1 MKYGYLILLVSLA
14 GGGAL
19 PGRAQDLRPAS
30 QRHLDSAEGVSV
42 DEAVRRALER
52 NGELLAERKQLEEAQ
67 GRLRQAGL
75 RANPMLD
82 VMGGSSVNDRG
93 MNEVNVGVSLPL
105 ELGGRRSR
113 RIEVADRELRRM
125 RLEIGD
131 RERRLAADVRMKYGE
146 TIATARN
153 RELVDRLVELNG
165 RSYELVKARVDAGA
179 SAPLEQ
185 SQLRVE
191 VGRLDAQRTTLGA
204 RLDLLLEELKNMLG
218 MATEEPLLLRDEFAA
233 PASPLTKEQAIT
245 QALASR
251 PDLEAAREAENLA
264 DAMIEQA
271 KTEGR
276 FDVSLFTQFG
286 RQTLRFDQF
295 GISQEAGAA
304 ERVMM
309 TNYMVRG
316 GVSINL
322 PVRNRN
328 QGTIEAAAAARET
341 ARLRRVFLES
351 VIRREVTTA
360 FIRRDGA
367 AGVLKTFDLDLL
379 SASKNN
385 LRIALAS
392 YELGHLRLTEVLN
405 EQRRLVEVEM
415 SHTEALREHFQ
426 SSVEL
431 ESALGGPARTRR
443 NP

>member
-1 MKYGYLILLVSLA
+1 MKVALLMI
-14 GGGAL
+14 AL
-19 PGRAQDLRPAS
+19 LLSARAQESPR
-30 QRHLDSAEGVSV
+30 RHLDSAEGVSLE
-42 DEAVRRALER
+42 EAVRRAFER
-52 NGELLAERKQLEEAQ
+52 NGELLAERKALEEAQ

-82 VMGGSSVNDRG
+82 VMGGTSVNDRG

-105 ELGGRRSR
+105 ELGGRRAR
-113 RIEVADRELRRM
+113 RVEVADRELTRM

-131 RERRLAADVRMKYGE
+131 RERRLAAEVRLKYGE
-146 TIATARN
+146 AIAAARN
-153 RELVDRLVELNG
+153 LDLVARLVDLNG
-165 RSYELVKARVDAGA
+165 RSYELVRARVEAGV

-185 SQLRVE
+185 SQMRVE

-204 RLDLLLEELKNMLG
+204 RLDLLLEELKNLLG
-218 MATEEPLLLRDEFAA
+218 MAPEEPLLLRDEFAA
-233 PASPLTKEQAIT
+233 PPTSLLTKEQAIA

-251 PDLEAAREAENLA
+251 PDLAAAREAEALA

-271 KTEGR
+271 RAEGR

-286 RQTLRFDQF
+286 RQALRFDQL
-295 GISQEAGAA
+295 GISPESGER

-316 GVSINL
+316 GVSIAL

-328 QGTIEAAAAARET
+328 QGTIEAAVAARET

-351 VIRREVTTA
+351 VVHREVTTA

-367 AGVLKTFDLDLL
+367 ARVLKTFDLELL
-379 SASKNN
+379 AASRNN
-385 LRIALAS
+385 LRIAQAS
-392 YELGHLRLTEVLN
+392 YELGHLRMTDVLS
-405 EQRRLVEVEM
+405 EQRRLVEIEM
-415 SHTEALREHFQ
+415 SHNEALQEHFL

-431 ESALGGPARTRR
+431 ESALGNPARTRR